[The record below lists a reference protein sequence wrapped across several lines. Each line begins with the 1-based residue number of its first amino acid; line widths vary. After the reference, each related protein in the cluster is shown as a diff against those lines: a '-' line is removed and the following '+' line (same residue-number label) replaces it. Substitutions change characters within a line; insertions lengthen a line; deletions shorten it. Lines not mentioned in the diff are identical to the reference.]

1 LLVLAVLSMLAASFS
16 AIILIDPM
24 AEQDYVLGL
33 LTNALGIAFYGL
45 ILVVTGYPRR
55 MLQTLTTVIGC
66 GAILTILFVAEFVLF
81 RPLLGAEFAGVIAT
95 LIIFW
100 SVPVEGHIISRA
112 IEKHWFAGIAIAIAA
127 FVLQFAFQSL
137 AARGQ

>member
-112 IEKHWFAGIAIAIAA
+112 IEKHWFAGITIAIAA

>member
-1 LLVLAVLSMLAASFS
+1 MLAVLSMLAASFS

>member
-1 LLVLAVLSMLAASFS
+1 MLAVLSMLAASFS

-66 GAILTILFVAEFVLF
+66 GAILTILFVVEFVLF